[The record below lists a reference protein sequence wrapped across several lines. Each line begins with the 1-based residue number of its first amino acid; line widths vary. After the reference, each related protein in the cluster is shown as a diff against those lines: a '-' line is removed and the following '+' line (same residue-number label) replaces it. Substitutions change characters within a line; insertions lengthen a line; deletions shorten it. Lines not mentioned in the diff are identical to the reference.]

1 MFYQENYVV
10 TDLQPDYYTLSIKHQ
25 STDVLKT
32 LFLIFLICQLILLQ
46 TVNIFITSCSPGIL
60 VEIQTPSIRR
70 LTSSFSY
77 T

>member
-46 TVNIFITSCSPGIL
+46 TVNIFITSCSPGIFVKDMKFKPPAL
-60 VEIQTPSIRR
+60 ED
-70 LTSSFSY
+70 
-77 T
+77 

>member
-60 VEIQTPSIRR
+60 VKDMKFKPPVLED
-70 LTSSFSY
+70 
-77 T
+77 